1 MTDYTKSVN
10 FATKDSLITGD
21 PLKIVKG
28 TEINTELDNI
38 AAAIISKL
46 DKNVVPIPDSYVR
59 LNTANG
65 YGSTN
70 TMIRRFTNIVNQGG
84 TDITYADSATL
95 GGSFTINTSGTYSI
109 SYSDQFNTAG
119 VGVGITLNTTTPTT
133 VISSVAVADILN
145 VTHATVINQ
154 AASVPFTGFIAAGGV
169 VRAHTGGIA
178 SGTAVNFCHFNIARV
193 N

>member
-28 TEINTELDNI
+28 IEINTELDNI
-38 AAAIISKL
+38 AAAIATKL
-46 DKNVVPIPDSYVR
+46 DKLVVPIPDSYVR

-109 SYSDQFNTAG
+109 SFSDQFTAASNL
-119 VGVGITLNTTTPTT
+119 GISLNSATLTTAIGGIAVAEILSAVTT
-133 VISSVAVADILN
+133 SAANFSSVA
-145 VTHATVINQ
+145 T
-154 AASVPFTGFIAAGGV
+154 FTGLLSAGAV
-169 VRAHTGGIA
+169 VRAHTSGIA
-178 SGTAVNFCHFNIARV
+178 AGTTPTFCQFTIARV

>member
-28 TEINTELDNI
+28 AEINTELDNI
-38 AAAIISKL
+38 AASIATKL
-46 DKNVVPIPDSYVR
+46 DKLVVPIPDSYVR

-84 TDITYADSATL
+84 VDITYADSATL
-95 GGSFTINTSGTYSI
+95 GGSFTINTSGTYSM
-109 SYSDQFNTAG
+109 SYSDQFTGIAG
-119 VGVGITLNTTTPTT
+119 LGFSINSATLTTGIGS
-133 VISSVAVADILN
+133 IAVAEILG
-145 VTHATVINQ
+145 VTQTPAANQ
-154 AASVPFTGFIAAGGV
+154 AACASFSGYIAAGSV
-169 VRAHTGGIA
+169 VRAHTGGAA
-178 SGTAVNFCHFNIARV
+178 SGTQTNFCQFSIARV

>member
-28 TEINTELDNI
+28 AEINTELDNI
-38 AAAIISKL
+38 AAAIATKL
-46 DKNVVPIPDSYVR
+46 DKLVVPIPDSYVR

-65 YGSTN
+65 YGSNN

-84 TDITYADSATL
+84 TDITYADSAAF

-109 SYSDQFNTAG
+109 SFSDQFTGTGG
-119 VGVGITLNTTTPTT
+119 VGLSLNTTTATT
-133 VISSVAVADILN
+133 AIGSVAVAEILAGVN
-145 VTHATVINQ
+145 SPAANQSACATFN
-154 AASVPFTGFIAAGGV
+154 GFLAAGGV
-169 VRAHTGGIA
+169 VRAHTGGVA
-178 SGTAVNFCHFNIARV
+178 SGTQTNFCQFSIART

>member
-28 TEINTELDNI
+28 AEINTELDNI
-38 AAAIISKL
+38 AAAIATKL
-46 DKNVVPIPDSYVR
+46 DKLVVPIPDSYVR

-65 YGSTN
+65 YGNNN

-84 TDITYADSATL
+84 TDITYADSIAF

-109 SYSDQFNTAG
+109 SYSDQFTAVSG
-119 VGVGITLNTTTPTT
+119 MGLTLNTTTPLTA
-133 VISSVAVADILN
+133 IGSVAVGEILG
-145 VTHATVINQ
+145 VATTS
-154 AASVPFTGFIAAGGV
+154 AANLASCATFTGLLSAGSV
-169 VRAHTGGIA
+169 VRAHAAGATTG
-178 SGTAVNFCHFNIARV
+178 TQTTFCQFTIARV